1 MTDAAITTA
10 PPEGFYPIEHSNP
23 FGAHIGPIFERDAG
37 DHAVRGFYIAE
48 KHSNSAGIAHGGVL
62 MTFADVVLARA
73 VMREIKTMAV
83 TVRMTCDFI
92 APAKMGAWVQGRGL
106 VTRATKSLV
115 FVTGEL
121 SVEVKPI
128 LSAQGM
134 LKPLG

>member
-1 MTDAAITTA
+1 MTDAPEIT
-10 PPEGFYPIEHSNP
+10 PPEGFEPIEHSNP
-23 FGAHIGPIFERDAG
+23 FGAHIGPIFERDEG
-37 DHAVRGFYIAE
+37 DFASRGFYIAE

-73 VMREIKTMAV
+73 VIRQINAMAV

-92 APAKMGAWVQGRGL
+92 APAKIGAWVEGRGQ

-115 FVTGEL
+115 FVEGEL
-121 SVEVKPI
+121 CIDDKPI

-134 LKPLG
+134 FKPLG